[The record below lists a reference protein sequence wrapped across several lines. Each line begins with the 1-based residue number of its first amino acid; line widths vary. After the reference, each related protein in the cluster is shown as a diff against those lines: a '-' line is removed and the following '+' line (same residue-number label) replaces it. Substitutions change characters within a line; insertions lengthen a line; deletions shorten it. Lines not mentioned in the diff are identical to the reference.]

1 MCSKM
6 HKTRFIFTLQKC
18 SIICMHGSDYCY
30 PSTSLDQDL
39 ELGEDSVRDPT
50 GWRTAPLVSYHCCW
64 SQAQQRAGWGGGTA
78 PGRERLPPRASSH
91 SCASSAPRTVIH
103 ALAGVRAVCS
113 VCMSRHQ
120 IRPRPPNS
128 QFSVQNELN
137 CQDQSPSTV

>member
-6 HKTRFIFTLQKC
+6 HKTRFIFILQKC

-39 ELGEDSVRDPT
+39 EPGEDSVRDPT

-78 PGRERLPPRASSH
+78 PGRERLPTSASSH
-91 SCASSAPRTVIH
+91 SCASSTPRTVIH

-120 IRPRPPNS
+120 IRPR
-128 QFSVQNELN
+128 
-137 CQDQSPSTV
+137 